1 VHVSARFREPI
12 HGYYGPTMAY
22 AIHELSDVNGHAGPG
37 VMIESVAGH
46 PLVTAPTIPGFGAEH
61 AAVMAKLPYLARA
74 LVVIRDRTRGRID
87 GDGALTYDVVPEDLE
102 RLRAG
107 MIAAARAYL
116 AAGALE
122 VHVPVHGV
130 APLRSERDLTRVES
144 LDLAPSRFALVY
156 AVHLFGGAT
165 MGGTATAPCGETG
178 ECRAARGLYVADA
191 SGLPSNTG
199 VNPQITIMANALRI
213 AHGIVATRR
222 AA

>member
-1 VHVSARFREPI
+1 
-12 HGYYGPTMAY
+12 MAY

-61 AAVMAKLPYLARA
+61 AAVMATLPHLARA

-87 GDGALTYDVVPEDLE
+87 AGGALEYDPLPEDVE
-102 RLRAG
+102 RVRAG

-116 AAGALE
+116 AAGALD
-122 VHVPVHGV
+122 VYMPVHGV
-130 APLRSERDLTRVES
+130 PPLRSERDLARVET
-144 LDLAPSRFALVY
+144 LDLSPSRFALVY

-165 MGGTATAPCGETG
+165 MGAAATDACDETG
-178 ECRAARGLYVADA
+178 AYRAARGLYVPDA
-191 SGLPSNTG
+191 SGLPTNTG

-213 AHGIVATRR
+213 AHGIVAGRP